1 MNAEGQPLD
10 FSNWGERYQNQGIL
24 APGENI
30 PGASPGSGIT
40 TNSGTSYATP
50 LVAGI
55 AALLLSLQRKRG
67 QQPDPHAIRE
77 AILGS
82 AVGCDEQTMSD
93 CRRLLAGR
101 LNIQGAITQINNGGD
116 SMSNSTE
123 IQEKNTSQV
132 VENADS
138 TAPPE
143 QRPPANVKAAASDS
157 YKVPKTISTSS
168 TLNPGS
174 PERQENPMNQELV
187 DTGSISAAAGGGA
200 PPQLVFALGQLGFDF
215 GTEARR
221 DSIVQHMDPPANP
234 DDPSQ
239 LLAYFEKNPWDG
251 TAILWTLNLDATPIY
266 TIRAHGAFAQMI
278 CQRLY
283 EFLGE
288 QTRGEIER
296 VSIPGY
302 IGGSA
307 RLSNGQVVP
316 VIWPDLR
323 GMVQLEH

>member
-1 MNAEGQPLD
+1 
-10 FSNWGERYQNQGIL
+10 
-24 APGENI
+24 
-30 PGASPGSGIT
+30 
-40 TNSGTSYATP
+40 
-50 LVAGI
+50 
-55 AALLLSLQRKRG
+55 
-67 QQPDPHAIRE
+67 
-77 AILGS
+77 
-82 AVGCDEQTMSD
+82 
-93 CRRLLAGR
+93 
-101 LNIQGAITQINNGGD
+101 
-116 SMSNSTE
+116 
-123 IQEKNTSQV
+123 
-132 VENADS
+132 
-138 TAPPE
+138 
-143 QRPPANVKAAASDS
+143 
-157 YKVPKTISTSS
+157 
-168 TLNPGS
+168 
-174 PERQENPMNQELV
+174 MNQELV

-239 LLAYFEKNPWDG
+239 LLAYFCKKPLG
-251 TAILWTLNLDATPIY
+251 RTAILWTLNLDATPIY
-266 TIRAHGAFAQMI
+266 TIQAHGAFAQMI

-323 GMVQLEH
+323 GMYSWNNKALVESVCGKSPAEKAKQEEKDAHVSKAQADTDFLQRVYEELRNLGSAPQEGRLIMLH